1 MTSNR
6 TKKKPDSV
14 GQFQLKSIDISKP
27 VQEKLKS
34 IPKQP
39 GVYIYRD
46 KHQRVI
52 YVGKAKVLA
61 NRVKS
66 YFQYSADRPP
76 KLKILQR
83 TIHDVEF
90 FITDTEKEALILENN
105 LIKKY
110 QPRFNV
116 RLKDDKTYPHIRIT
130 KEAFP
135 QVYMTRQVVK
145 DGSKYFGPYTN
156 VFDVKNAL
164 TTLQKFFM
172 VRTCNFPLSKETIE
186 KKKYRVCLDY
196 HIKRCAGPC
205 EGFQSETDYQHIIK
219 NVERFLNGK
228 ASELRHDLEEQM
240 HTAAKNLQFEEA
252 AKLRDTIEA
261 VGVFY
266 DKKQKVEKIETL
278 AQDFMGMV
286 TDDKDVCICILKVRE
301 GKVIA
306 KQEFMLVNEF
316 FDEDEVI
323 FENFLHRFYTEQ
335 IQIADELYIPESHST
350 NVETHQAFIRE
361 ATSSS
366 LKLIQPKIGDKVKLI
381 KMARLNAQQKLN
393 EIRLQR
399 LKKDFVP
406 QGLKS
411 LQRDLHLKQPPKRIE
426 CFDNSNMQG
435 TDAVSSMVVFVNG
448 RPVKSEYRKFKT
460 KSLKDG
466 VADDF
471 ATMYEVITRR
481 YKRLRD
487 EKKPFPDLIMVDG
500 GKGQLSSAVQALKD
514 LGVFPHPIIGLAKR
528 LEDVFIP
535 DSPDPQNIPKT
546 SSALKILQQLRD
558 ESHRFAITFHRER
571 RKKRTLT
578 SELDDIAG
586 VGAVRR
592 KQLLKHFGSVKK
604 IKDATL
610 DELKH
615 VPRLP
620 ETLAEKI
627 YSALRDS
634 HE

>member
-1 MTSNR
+1 M
-6 TKKKPDSV
+6 
-14 GQFQLKSIDISKP
+14 
-27 VQEKLKS
+27 
-34 IPKQP
+34 
-39 GVYIYRD
+39 
-46 KHQRVI
+46 
-52 YVGKAKVLA
+52 
-61 NRVKS
+61 
-66 YFQYSADRPP
+66 
-76 KLKILQR
+76 QR

-219 NVERFLNGK
+219 NVERFLSGK

-240 HTAAKNLQFEEA
+240 HTAAKNLQFEDA

-366 LKLIQPKIGDKVKLI
+366 LKLIQPKIGDKIKLI

-435 TDAVSSMVVFVNG
+435 TDAVSSMVVFLNG

-586 VGAVRR
+586 IGAVRR

>member
-219 NVERFLNGK
+219 NVERFLSGK

-240 HTAAKNLQFEEA
+240 HTAAKNLQFEDA

-366 LKLIQPKIGDKVKLI
+366 LKLIQPKIGDKIKLI

-435 TDAVSSMVVFVNG
+435 TDAVSSMVVFLNG

-586 VGAVRR
+586 IGAVRR

>member
-1 MTSNR
+1 
-6 TKKKPDSV
+6 
-14 GQFQLKSIDISKP
+14 
-27 VQEKLKS
+27 
-34 IPKQP
+34 
-39 GVYIYRD
+39 
-46 KHQRVI
+46 
-52 YVGKAKVLA
+52 
-61 NRVKS
+61 
-66 YFQYSADRPP
+66 
-76 KLKILQR
+76 
-83 TIHDVEF
+83 
-90 FITDTEKEALILENN
+90 
-105 LIKKY
+105 
-110 QPRFNV
+110 
-116 RLKDDKTYPHIRIT
+116 
-130 KEAFP
+130 
-135 QVYMTRQVVK
+135 
-145 DGSKYFGPYTN
+145 
-156 VFDVKNAL
+156 
-164 TTLQKFFM
+164 
-172 VRTCNFPLSKETIE
+172 
-186 KKKYRVCLDY
+186 
-196 HIKRCAGPC
+196 
-205 EGFQSETDYQHIIK
+205 
-219 NVERFLNGK
+219 
-228 ASELRHDLEEQM
+228 M

>member
-1 MTSNR
+1 M
-6 TKKKPDSV
+6 
-14 GQFQLKSIDISKP
+14 
-27 VQEKLKS
+27 
-34 IPKQP
+34 
-39 GVYIYRD
+39 
-46 KHQRVI
+46 
-52 YVGKAKVLA
+52 
-61 NRVKS
+61 
-66 YFQYSADRPP
+66 
-76 KLKILQR
+76 QR

>member
-1 MTSNR
+1 LTSNR